1 MTYGNSG
8 KYAANWDLSGW
19 AKNRAFT
26 PYESIMCAPPG
37 IEPGVSQMEIIHLRD
52 IINDVM
58 EDILTPMELW
68 VFNAVVVERQSLRQL
83 GRQIN
88 RPKTTIARIR
98 DGALKK
104 LREALQ
110 DNPAIMQYLETQ

>member
-1 MTYGNSG
+1 M
-8 KYAANWDLSGW
+8 
-19 AKNRAFT
+19 
-26 PYESIMCAPPG
+26 MCSPPG
-37 IEPGVSQMEIIHLRD
+37 IEPGISQIELIHLRD

-58 EDILTPMELW
+58 EDTLTPMELW
-68 VFNAVVVERQSLRQL
+68 VFNALIIERQSLREL

-98 DGALKK
+98 DGAIKK

-110 DNPAIMQYLETQ
+110 DDPAIIEYLETQ

>member
-8 KYAANWDLSGW
+8 KYKAHWIYGW
-19 AKNRAFT
+19 TKNRAFT
-26 PYESIMCAPPG
+26 PYESMMCSPPG
-37 IEPGVSQMEIIHLRD
+37 VEPGISQIELIHLRD

-58 EDILTPMELW
+58 EDTLTPMELW
-68 VFNAVVVERQSLRQL
+68 VFNALIIERQSLREL

-98 DGALKK
+98 DGAIKK
-104 LREALQ
+104 LRETLQ
-110 DNPAIMQYLETQ
+110 DNPAIMEYLETQ